1 MARPLRDVKSP
12 ADLRDLIQKEWDA
25 YAKRFG
31 INHQVGLFSTY
42 AGDNAGGPQ
51 DRIRSPSHVANRA
64 IDLIPSDHRYRRVLV
79 DFGLFVGW
87 RNPEVTVLA
96 YRSGYEPHVHFDNWK
111 EGYNR
116 PSVGV
121 NLGKKGSYATWLK
134 KNVPANAAKISQA
147 FKEVALTFP
156 ESPFKIDHDK
166 WAELLKTSPTA
177 APAAPDSPSDK
188 GNPDSR
194 PWWHWLIIAVLPMGL
209 LSIAGYLLYKRLRK

>member
-1 MARPLRDVKSP
+1 MARPLREVKSP

-25 YAKRFG
+25 YAKWAG
-31 INHQVGLFSTY
+31 VNHKVGLFSTY
-42 AGDNAGGPQ
+42 AGDNAGGPS
-51 DRIRSPSHVANRA
+51 DTVRSPSHVANRA

-79 DFGLFVGW
+79 DFGLFVAW

-134 KNVPANAAKISQA
+134 KNVPANAAKISKA
-147 FKEVALTFP
+147 FKDVAETFAA
-156 ESPFKIDHDK
+156 SPFPINHDK
-166 WAELLKTSPTA
+166 WSELLKKPYSAEASAT
-177 APAAPDSPSDK
+177 PSDEK
-188 GNPDSR
+188 APVPPGR
-194 PWWHWLIIAVLPMGL
+194 PFWHWLIIAVLPMGL
-209 LSIAGYLLYKRLRK
+209 LAVIGWLLFKRFRK